1 MQLDHTRS
9 KQTSATRLSQ
19 LAITLKNCLLRLI
32 ESHYLGSSLEHIPKE
47 KISVFGQWQYAYQSS
62 DMHDPAEK
70 ITKDK
75 QQKCV
80 SDFKKSMLTI
90 HKVLT
95 ETTYNVASQL
105 GFELN
110 LGERN
115 SLIHLTTS
123 TSIGPERGLL
133 IELQASIGLYLLNG
147 S

>member
-1 MQLDHTRS
+1 
-9 KQTSATRLSQ
+9 
-19 LAITLKNCLLRLI
+19 LRPI

-47 KISVFGQWQYAYQSS
+47 KISVFGQWQYAYESS

-75 QQKCV
+75 EQKCV
-80 SDFKKSMLTI
+80 SEFKKSMLAI

-105 GFELN
+105 GFEVN

-115 SLIHLTTS
+115 SLIHLT

-133 IELQASIGLYLLNG
+133 IELQASIGLYRMHHRANI
-147 S
+147 